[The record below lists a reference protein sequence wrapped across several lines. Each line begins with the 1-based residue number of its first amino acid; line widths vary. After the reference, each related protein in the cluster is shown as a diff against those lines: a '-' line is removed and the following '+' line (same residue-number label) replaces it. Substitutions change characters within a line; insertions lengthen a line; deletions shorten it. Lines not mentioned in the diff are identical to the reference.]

1 MADFFGVPTPR
12 VPRQSPAR
20 WANGHL
26 PHAYD
31 CWTWEL
37 HSVSDLPVVRADL
50 RWQVEADEVRPEPPG
65 SEAAERM
72 VLALDELASNG
83 LRHGRRPVGLRVCPL
98 PEHWLVDVMD
108 AAVDSPPS
116 PDPGRPA
123 GQGGYGL
130 FVVAAYA
137 TGYGWVA
144 GHDCKHVWA
153 LLPRDV
159 AG

>member
-1 MADFFGVPTPR
+1 M
-12 VPRQSPAR
+12 
-20 WANGHL
+20 

-37 HSVSDLPVVRADL
+37 RTLGDLPGVRAAVRRHL
-50 RWQVEADEVRPEPPG
+50 ADDDVRPTPPD
-65 SEAAERM
+65 SEAAERL

-83 LRHGRRPVGLRVCPL
+83 LRHGRLPVGLRVCPL
-98 PEHWLVDVMD
+98 PDHWLVDVMD
-108 AAVDSPPS
+108 AAVGAPPS

-130 FVVAAYA
+130 FVIAAYA

-144 GHDCKHVWA
+144 EHECKHVWA
-153 LLPRDV
+153 LLPRV
-159 AG
+159 VVR